1 MVQRYEYSIT
11 NLDDLIKNGGG
22 QVELFNKTLNEKV
35 PFNKFGISIEQGEA
49 SVGYVEKDSIN
60 GAKHKGAAREAYKLL
75 GEALSG
81 RGIQF
86 HDSGALLGDGKKL
99 WDSLVKEGKAEK
111 TGTGY
116 NYKPS
121 TKPTGVITPDTPSS
135 DIIKNGTP
143 SLMERGDLPTGK
155 QPSLE
160 QLEVFPDGTKI
171 NHGIPT
177 PVNTENTPKTSKSET
192 STSKSVSTET
202 PPVNKVYSS
211 YNYIGDANSL
221 SKVPLTSKG
230 TPNGTKV
237 KVGGSTSVARNINK
251 PIKPVKP
258 INRGGKSFSET
269 LKGMGIYVLDVETTG
284 LNLDDK
290 MYSASFS
297 KSTEGVDGK
306 IIQNVDEHF
315 NIKDEWKETKHF
327 TDASGNY
334 DREKHIRA
342 VEAQLAK
349 KHSSKKFGQDQKARG
364 SLRETA
370 EAIVDGKTNT
380 PTDFLQQLEKS
391 ISSDKQGSVV
401 FAHNANFEDDV
412 FNRYNKDGTK
422 PYKDIFSTLENRN
435 ISNSSGIMSVDD
447 TISNKTRVEDHK
459 GSRQRANKY
468 YHEHLKHSIRSG
480 DTSLI
485 DSGLKEYASKQM
497 DVIDDIFKSI
507 NKARATPGAYAVVD
521 SMDLARA
528 AMSFGAL
535 NGDVNIGNLRLGASI
550 DTMARAW
557 YGEEEKHTAKGDVEL
572 QRRVTNDLLTEIDEY
587 RKDSSYR
594 SVRIAQLN
602 AFINKEDEATKTFQ
616 RSAINQFN
624 RMIKSRDD
632 TKGFADFER
641 FLTNMKEDYD
651 IASGNHNDR
660 LAFLNKFNQT
670 RNELLSNESL
680 SIQKVK
686 DELERI
692 MSKPGDIDTPSAK
705 ANKVASEGFDLLEH
719 VKSHKGKYGIGA
731 AVVAGT
737 LLLGGGEEGKND
749 KYNTYDELYNGMYYG
764 TPFADWQE
772 RNNAH
777 KILY

>member
-1 MVQRYEYSIT
+1 MSPTCNSKNLGKDSKSVVTGKQPKLSEFSISI
-11 NLDDLIKNGGG
+11 NRVDDIGNVK
-22 QVELFNKTLNEKV
+22 VFNKTTNKEV
-35 PFNKFGISIEQGEA
+35 PFNKFALSYEGDGTASIGF
-49 SVGYVEKDSIN
+49 VERADTLSEN
-60 GAKHKGAAREAYKLL
+60 KGAGRAAYKLL
-75 GEALSG
+75 GEQLHSQGIKLTSSG
-81 RGIQF
+81 TLQ
-86 HDSGALLGDGKKL
+86 APGKKL
-99 WDSLVKEGKAEK
+99 WDDLVSD
-111 TGTGY
+111 GY
-116 NYKPS
+116 AKKVAGGGYEFTPKQS
-121 TKPTGVITPDTPSS
+121 TTPISKVITPTTNPVTPTQQASQLQVSTHTTPTNHIVSTTDLGNKNVIPSSLLRAVQPAVYPHTFNFVSNNVPPHKLTSTFTPSTS
-135 DIIKNGTP
+135 ST
-143 SLMERGDLPTGK
+143 T
-155 QPSLE
+155 
-160 QLEVFPDGTKI
+160 
-171 NHGIPT
+171 T
-177 PVNTENTPKTSKSET
+177 PVKPT
-192 STSKSVSTET
+192 STGSPHRSTT
-202 PPVNKVYSS
+202 
-211 YNYIGDANSL
+211 
-221 SKVPLTSKG
+221 
-230 TPNGTKV
+230 
-237 KVGGSTSVARNINK
+237 
-251 PIKPVKP
+251 P

-315 NIKDEWKETKHF
+315 NIKDKWKETKHF

-632 TKGFADFER
+632 AKGFADFER